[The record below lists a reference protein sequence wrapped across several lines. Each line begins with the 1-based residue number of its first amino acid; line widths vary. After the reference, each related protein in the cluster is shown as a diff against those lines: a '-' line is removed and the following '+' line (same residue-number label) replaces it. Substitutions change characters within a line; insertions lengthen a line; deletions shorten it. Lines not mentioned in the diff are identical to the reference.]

1 MVNLWT
7 LGGLTLKELLRRTA
21 LESWRD
27 AVFGQGG
34 RMAFY
39 HFLALFPLLLVFL
52 TVSARVHLSSPVR
65 ESLRDLSSQVLP
77 AEASRLFQ
85 HVATELKERT
95 PSGLQLISVLAGA
108 LWAAFN
114 GTWALI
120 YGLNTAYEVE
130 EHRSW
135 WRLGIT
141 IIGLTVWMAIS
152 GSLMVLLIF
161 FGARLQLYFHSG
173 VIALHVFE
181 WIVLVV
187 LVALS
192 LAIVYRFAPNLR
204 DQEWRWSTPG
214 ALCALILWIGC
225 TLIARLYF
233 DHVSNYA
240 RSYGHL
246 NSVIMILLWLYVTNG
261 SILIGGEMN
270 SVIEKA
276 AAERNKNSGPGA
288 QGRQDRSG
296 S

>member
-7 LGGLTLKELLRRTA
+7 LGGLTVRDLLRRTA
-21 LESWRD
+21 VESWRD
-27 AVFGQGG
+27 AVFGQAG

-39 HFLALFPLLLVFL
+39 HFLALFPLLLIFL
-52 TVSARVHLSSPVR
+52 AFSAQVHLGSPVR

-85 HVATELKERT
+85 DVASELRERA

-135 WRLGIT
+135 WRLAIT
-141 IIGLTVWMAIS
+141 IVGLTFWIAIS
-152 GSLMVLLIF
+152 GFLIVLLILC
-161 FGARLQLYFHSG
+161 GARLQIYFHSG
-173 VIALHVFE
+173 GIALRIFE
-181 WIVLVV
+181 WVV
-187 LVALS
+187 LIAFLS
-192 LAIVYRFAPNLR
+192 LSFAIVYRFAPNLR

-214 ALCALILWIGC
+214 ALCALILWVGC
-225 TLIARLYF
+225 TLIARFYF
-233 DHVSNYA
+233 DHVNNYA

-261 SILIGGEMN
+261 AILIGGEMN
-270 SVIEKA
+270 SEIEKA
-276 AAERNKNSGPGA
+276 AAEQNKSSGHGA
-288 QGRQDRSG
+288 QQRDRSG

>member
-1 MVNLWT
+1 
-7 LGGLTLKELLRRTA
+7 
-21 LESWRD
+21 
-27 AVFGQGG
+27 
-34 RMAFY
+34 
-39 HFLALFPLLLVFL
+39 
-52 TVSARVHLSSPVR
+52 
-65 ESLRDLSSQVLP
+65 
-77 AEASRLFQ
+77 
-85 HVATELKERT
+85 
-95 PSGLQLISVLAGA
+95 LISVLAGA

-141 IIGLTVWMAIS
+141 IISLTVWMAIS
-152 GSLMVLLIF
+152 VSLIVLLIF
-161 FGARLQLYFHSG
+161 FGARIQIYFHSR
-173 VIALHVFE
+173 VIVLRVFE

-187 LVALS
+187 LLALS

-214 ALCALILWIGC
+214 ALCALILWVGC

-233 DHVSNYA
+233 DHVNNYA

-288 QGRQDRSG
+288 QGQDRSG
-296 S
+296 L